1 MSGYPHQILS
11 GTGKRW
17 SLSLSRRKG
26 GIYVKQEHSSEQ
38 KRFLVLDGSSLI
50 FRAFYALPP
59 DLSDSHGQPTGAIFG
74 FSNMLTKLIAE
85 QQPDLMAL
93 AFDKSRHTFRTER
106 YADYKG
112 TRDKT
117 PEELLSQF
125 PLLREFTANMGIPF
139 LEKDN
144 YEADDIIGTLAT
156 QAAAEGYDVRVVT
169 GDRDALQLVRPNLRV
184 LLTKKGISELKDYDT
199 AAFEEEYGFEPL
211 KLIDLKG
218 LMGDTSDNIPG
229 IPGVG
234 PKTASKLLL
243 AYGSV
248 ENVLAHVEDV
258 SGKKLKERLMEYAD
272 QARLSK
278 ELATIELHVPEIEF
292 VEADYRIQP
301 DMEKM
306 QAFCDAHELRAVW
319 RNFERLYGPAELALD
334 LGGTGDAAAD
344 DLSYDLWDEAAIK
357 AAAEAPYLAV
367 SGIFSGLAPF
377 ASLEGLAV
385 VAGPD
390 AEKAGFVP
398 KDSAA
403 FPALLNLLESAQ
415 QAAVFGLKR
424 YDQAGVRGQNDFFDI
439 ELAAYL
445 LEPERSK
452 YALPELSQ
460 KYLQEMAPESFADE
474 RSQAVW
480 EAKTISRLY
489 PLLGAKLEEEEL
501 THLMDTVEL
510 PLVEVLAAME
520 QNGVY
525 VNRAHLAEKTE
536 EVADRLQTIEQ
547 SIYEM
552 AGHTFNLNSPKQL
565 GTVLFEELNLPVRK
579 KTKTGYSTNAEVLES
594 LRLEHPI
601 VEQILAY
608 RLWSKL
614 KSTYL
619 DGITGLIRTDTGR
632 VHTSFNQTVTATG
645 RLSSSD
651 PNLQNIPVRTE
662 EGRMIR
668 ALFEPG
674 EGYDYL
680 LSADYSQIELRLLAH
695 MSGDENFID
704 AFKRGQDIHA
714 RTAAEVFG
722 IPLEE
727 VTPELRRHA
736 KAVNFGI
743 VYGISDFGLARN
755 LHISRK
761 EAGDYIS
768 RYFERYPGVR
778 AFMDKVV
785 AEAHETGYVTTMFGR
800 RRELP
805 AIKSRNFNQRM
816 LAERMAMNT
825 PIQGTA
831 ADVIK
836 LAMIAAYHRLK
847 EAGVKSRILLQV
859 HDELVLEVV
868 ESELDVVQAILRESM
883 EHVVA
888 LSVPLIIDIHWGRNW
903 AEAK

>member
-1 MSGYPHQILS
+1 M
-11 GTGKRW
+11 
-17 SLSLSRRKG
+17 
-26 GIYVKQEHSSEQ
+26 KQEQNGKQ

-50 FRAFYALPP
+50 FRAFYALPG
-59 DLSDSHGQPTGAIFG
+59 LSDSHGQPTGAIFG
-74 FSNMLTKLIAE
+74 FSNMLTKLMAE
-85 QQPDLMAL
+85 QQPDLMVL

-125 PLLREFTANMGIPF
+125 PLLREFAANMGIPF

-156 QAAAEGYDVRVVT
+156 QAAAKGYDVRVIT

-184 LLTKKGISELKDYDT
+184 LLTKKGISEIKDYDT

-229 IPGVG
+229 VPGVG

-248 ENVLAHVEDV
+248 ENVLAHVGEV
-258 SGKKLKERLMEYAD
+258 SGKKLKENLQTYAD

-278 ELATIELHVPEIEF
+278 ELATIELHVPDLAFAEE
-292 VEADYRIQP
+292 DYRIQP

-306 QAFCDAHELRAVW
+306 QAFCDDHELRAVW

-334 LGGTGDAAAD
+334 LDGGENGAAAQ
-344 DLSYDLWDEAAIK
+344 DLSYDLWDEEAVKTAVK
-357 AAAEAPYLAV
+357 APYLAV

-377 ASLEGLAV
+377 VSLEGLAV

-390 AEKAGFVP
+390 AEKAGFVAR
-398 KDSAA
+398 DSAA
-403 FPALLNLLESAQ
+403 FPALLQLLESDQ
-415 QAAVFGLKR
+415 QAVVFGLKR
-424 YDQAGVRGQNDFFDI
+424 YDQAGLRGQKAFFDV

-452 YALPELSQ
+452 YALSELSQ
-460 KYLQEMAPESFADE
+460 KYLQEAAPESFDDE
-474 RSQAVW
+474 KAQAVW
-480 EAKTISRLY
+480 EAKAISRLY
-489 PLLGAKLEEEEL
+489 PLLGAKLEEEKL
-501 THLMDTVEL
+501 THLMDTMEL

-536 EVADRLQTIEQ
+536 EVADRLQKIEAA
-547 SIYEM
+547 IYEM
-552 AGHTFNLNSPKQL
+552 AGHDFNLNSPKQL
-565 GTVLFEELNLPVRK
+565 GVVLFEELGLPVRK

-594 LRLEHPI
+594 LRLEYPI
-601 VEQILAY
+601 IEQILAY

-619 DGITGLIRTDTGR
+619 DGIAGLIRTDTGR
-632 VHTSFNQTVTATG
+632 IHTSFNQTVTATG

-674 EGYDYL
+674 EGYDCL

-722 IPLEE
+722 IPLDE

-836 LAMIAAYHRLK
+836 LAMIAAYRKLR

-859 HDELVLEVV
+859 HDELVLEVK
-868 ESELDVVQAILRESM
+868 ESEIETVQAILHEAM
-883 EHVVA
+883 EHVVS
-888 LSVPLIIDIHWGRNW
+888 LSVPLSIDVHWGRNW

>member
-1 MSGYPHQILS
+1 M
-11 GTGKRW
+11 
-17 SLSLSRRKG
+17 
-26 GIYVKQEHSSEQ
+26 KQEHSSEQ

-565 GTVLFEELNLPVRK
+565 GTVLFEELDLPVRK

-836 LAMIAAYHRLK
+836 LAMIAAYHKLK

-859 HDELVLEVV
+859 HDELVLEIV

>member
-1 MSGYPHQILS
+1 M
-11 GTGKRW
+11 
-17 SLSLSRRKG
+17 
-26 GIYVKQEHSSEQ
+26 KQEQNGKQ

-50 FRAFYALPP
+50 FRAFYALPG
-59 DLSDSHGQPTGAIFG
+59 LSDSHGQPTGAIFG
-74 FSNMLTKLIAE
+74 FSNMLTKLMAE
-85 QQPDLMAL
+85 QQPDLMVL

-125 PLLREFTANMGIPF
+125 PLLREFAANMGIPF

-156 QAAAEGYDVRVVT
+156 QAAAKGYDVRVIT

-184 LLTKKGISELKDYDT
+184 LLTKKGISEIKDYDT

-229 IPGVG
+229 VPGVG

-248 ENVLAHVEDV
+248 ENVLAHVGEV
-258 SGKKLKERLMEYAD
+258 SGKKLKENLQTYAD

-278 ELATIELHVPEIEF
+278 ELATIELHVPDLAFAEE
-292 VEADYRIQP
+292 DYRIQP

-306 QAFCDAHELRAVW
+306 QAFCDDHELRAVW

-334 LGGTGDAAAD
+334 LDGGENGAAAQ
-344 DLSYDLWDEAAIK
+344 DLSYDLWDEAAVKTAAK
-357 AAAEAPYLAV
+357 ASYLAV

-377 ASLEGLAV
+377 ASLEGLAI

-390 AEKAGFVP
+390 AEKAGFVAR
-398 KDSAA
+398 DSAA
-403 FPALLNLLESAQ
+403 FPALLQLLESDQ
-415 QAAVFGLKR
+415 QAVVFGLKR
-424 YDQAGVRGQNDFFDI
+424 YDQAGLRGQKAFFDV

-452 YALPELSQ
+452 YALSELSQ
-460 KYLQEMAPESFADE
+460 KYMQEAAPESFNDE
-474 RSQAVW
+474 KVQAVW
-480 EAKTISRLY
+480 EAKAISRLY
-489 PLLGAKLEEEEL
+489 PLLGAKLEEEKL
-501 THLMDTVEL
+501 THLMDTIEL

-536 EVADRLQTIEQ
+536 EVAGRLQKIEAA
-547 SIYEM
+547 IYEM
-552 AGHTFNLNSPKQL
+552 AGHDFNLNSPKQL
-565 GTVLFEELNLPVRK
+565 GVVLFEELGLPVRK

-601 VEQILAY
+601 IEQILAY

-619 DGITGLIRTDTGR
+619 DGIAGLIRTDTGR
-632 VHTSFNQTVTATG
+632 IHTSFNQTVTATG

-722 IPLEE
+722 IPLDE

-768 RYFERYPGVR
+768 RYFTRYPGVR

-836 LAMIAAYHRLK
+836 LAMIAAYRKLR

-859 HDELVLEVV
+859 HDELVLEVK
-868 ESELDVVQAILRESM
+868 ESEIETVQAILHEAM
-883 EHVVA
+883 EHVVS
-888 LSVPLIIDIHWGRNW
+888 LSVPLSIDVHWGRNW

>member
-1 MSGYPHQILS
+1 M
-11 GTGKRW
+11 
-17 SLSLSRRKG
+17 
-26 GIYVKQEHSSEQ
+26 KQEQNGKQ

-50 FRAFYALPP
+50 FRAFYALPG
-59 DLSDSHGQPTGAIFG
+59 LSDSHGQPTGAIFG
-74 FSNMLTKLIAE
+74 FSNMLTKLMAE
-85 QQPDLMAL
+85 QQPDLMVL

-125 PLLREFTANMGIPF
+125 PLLREFAANMGIPF

-156 QAAAEGYDVRVVT
+156 QAAAKGYDVRVIT

-184 LLTKKGISELKDYDT
+184 LLTKKGISEIKDYDT

-229 IPGVG
+229 VPGVG

-248 ENVLAHVEDV
+248 ENVLAHVGEV
-258 SGKKLKERLMEYAD
+258 SGKKLKENLQTYAD

-278 ELATIELHVPEIEF
+278 ELATIELHVPDLAFAEE
-292 VEADYRIQP
+292 DYRIQP

-306 QAFCDAHELRAVW
+306 QAFCDDHELRAVW

-334 LGGTGDAAAD
+334 LDGGENGAAAQ
-344 DLSYDLWDEAAIK
+344 DLSYDLWDEAAVK
-357 AAAEAPYLAV
+357 TAAKAPYLAV

-390 AEKAGFVP
+390 AEKAGFVAR
-398 KDSAA
+398 DSAA
-403 FPALLNLLESAQ
+403 FPALLQLLESDQ
-415 QAAVFGLKR
+415 QAVVFGLKR
-424 YDQAGVRGQNDFFDI
+424 YDQAGLRGQKAFFDV

-452 YALPELSQ
+452 YALSELSQ
-460 KYLQEMAPESFADE
+460 KYLQEAAPESFDDE
-474 RSQAVW
+474 KAQAVW
-480 EAKTISRLY
+480 EAKAISRLY
-489 PLLGAKLEEEEL
+489 PLLGAKLEEEKL
-501 THLMDTVEL
+501 THLMDTIEL

-536 EVADRLQTIEQ
+536 EVADRLQKIEAA
-547 SIYEM
+547 IYEM
-552 AGHTFNLNSPKQL
+552 AGHDFNLNSPKQL
-565 GTVLFEELNLPVRK
+565 GVVLFEELGLPVRK

-601 VEQILAY
+601 IEQILAY

-619 DGITGLIRTDTGR
+619 DGIAGLIRTDTGR
-632 VHTSFNQTVTATG
+632 IHTSFNQTVTATG

-722 IPLEE
+722 IPLDE

-768 RYFERYPGVR
+768 RYFTRYPGVR

-836 LAMIAAYHRLK
+836 LAMIAAYRKLR

-859 HDELVLEVV
+859 HDELVLEVK
-868 ESELDVVQAILRESM
+868 ESEIETVQAILHEAM
-883 EHVVA
+883 EHVVS
-888 LSVPLIIDIHWGRNW
+888 LSVPLSIDVHWGRNW

>member
-1 MSGYPHQILS
+1 M
-11 GTGKRW
+11 
-17 SLSLSRRKG
+17 
-26 GIYVKQEHSSEQ
+26 KQEQNGKQ

-50 FRAFYALPP
+50 FRAFYALPG
-59 DLSDSHGQPTGAIFG
+59 LSDSHGQPTGAIFG
-74 FSNMLTKLIAE
+74 FSNMLTKLMAE
-85 QQPDLMAL
+85 QQPDLMVL

-125 PLLREFTANMGIPF
+125 PLLREFAANMGIPF

-156 QAAAEGYDVRVVT
+156 QAAAKGYDVRVIT

-184 LLTKKGISELKDYDT
+184 LLTKKGISEIKDYDT

-229 IPGVG
+229 VPGVG

-248 ENVLAHVEDV
+248 ENVLAHVGEV
-258 SGKKLKERLMEYAD
+258 SGKKLKENLQTYAD

-278 ELATIELHVPEIEF
+278 ELATIELHVPDLAFAEE
-292 VEADYRIQP
+292 DYRIQP

-306 QAFCDAHELRAVW
+306 QAFCDDHELRAVW

-334 LGGTGDAAAD
+334 LDGGENGAAAQNI
-344 DLSYDLWDEAAIK
+344 SYDLWDEAAVK
-357 AAAEAPYLAV
+357 TAAKAPYLAV

-377 ASLEGLAV
+377 TSLEGLSV

-390 AEKAGFVP
+390 AEKAGFVAR
-398 KDSAA
+398 DSAA
-403 FPALLNLLESAQ
+403 FPALLQLLESDQ
-415 QAAVFGLKR
+415 QAVVFGLKR
-424 YDQAGVRGQNDFFDI
+424 YDQAGLRGQKAFFDV

-452 YALPELSQ
+452 YALSELSQ
-460 KYLQEMAPESFADE
+460 KYLQEAAPESFDDE
-474 RSQAVW
+474 KAQAVW
-480 EAKTISRLY
+480 EAKSISRLY
-489 PLLGAKLEEEEL
+489 PLLGAKLEEEKL
-501 THLMDTVEL
+501 THLMDTIEL

-536 EVADRLQTIEQ
+536 EVAGRLQKIEA

-552 AGHTFNLNSPKQL
+552 AGHDFNLNSPKQL
-565 GTVLFEELNLPVRK
+565 GVVLFEELGLPVRK

-601 VEQILAY
+601 IEQILAY

-619 DGITGLIRTDTGR
+619 DGIAGLIRTDTGR
-632 VHTSFNQTVTATG
+632 VHTNFNQTVTATG

-674 EGYDYL
+674 EGYDCL

-722 IPLEE
+722 IPLNE

-768 RYFERYPGVR
+768 RYFTRYPGVR

-836 LAMIAAYHRLK
+836 LAMIAAFRKLK
-847 EAGVKSRILLQV
+847 EAGLKSRILLQV
-859 HDELVLEVV
+859 HDELVLEVK
-868 ESELDVVQAILRESM
+868 ESELETVQAILHEAM
-883 EHVVA
+883 EHVVS
-888 LSVPLIIDIHWGRNW
+888 LSVPLSIDVHWGRNW

>member
-1 MSGYPHQILS
+1 M
-11 GTGKRW
+11 
-17 SLSLSRRKG
+17 
-26 GIYVKQEHSSEQ
+26 KQEQNGKQ

-50 FRAFYALPP
+50 FRAFYALPG
-59 DLSDSHGQPTGAIFG
+59 LSDSHGQPTGAIFG
-74 FSNMLTKLIAE
+74 FSNMLTKLMAE
-85 QQPDLMAL
+85 QQPDLMVL

-125 PLLREFTANMGIPF
+125 PLLREFAANMGIPF

-156 QAAAEGYDVRVVT
+156 QAAAKGYDVRVIT

-184 LLTKKGISELKDYDT
+184 LLTKKGISEIKDYDT

-229 IPGVG
+229 VPGVG

-248 ENVLAHVEDV
+248 ENVLAHVGEV
-258 SGKKLKERLMEYAD
+258 SGKKLKENLQTYAD

-278 ELATIELHVPEIEF
+278 ELATIELHVPDLAFAEE
-292 VEADYRIQP
+292 DYRIQP

-306 QAFCDAHELRAVW
+306 QAFCDDHELRAVW

-334 LGGTGDAAAD
+334 FDGGENGAAAQ
-344 DLSYDLWDEAAIK
+344 DLSYDLWDEAAVK
-357 AAAEAPYLAV
+357 TAARAPYLAV

-390 AEKAGFVP
+390 AEKAGFVAR
-398 KDSAA
+398 DSAA
-403 FPALLNLLESAQ
+403 FPALLQLLESDQ
-415 QAAVFGLKR
+415 QAVVFGLKR
-424 YDQAGVRGQNDFFDI
+424 YDQAGLRGQKAFFDV

-452 YALPELSQ
+452 YALSELSQ
-460 KYLQEMAPESFADE
+460 KYLQEAAPESFDDE
-474 RSQAVW
+474 KAQAVW
-480 EAKTISRLY
+480 EAKAISRLY
-489 PLLGAKLEEEEL
+489 PLLGAKLEEEKL
-501 THLMDTVEL
+501 THLMDTIEL

-536 EVADRLQTIEQ
+536 EVAGRLQTIEAA
-547 SIYEM
+547 IYEM
-552 AGHTFNLNSPKQL
+552 AGHDFNLNSPKQL
-565 GTVLFEELNLPVRK
+565 GVVLFEELGLPVRK

-619 DGITGLIRTDTGR
+619 DGIAGLIRTDTGR

-674 EGYDYL
+674 EGYDCL

-722 IPLEE
+722 IPLDE

-836 LAMIAAYHRLK
+836 LAMIAAYRKLR

-859 HDELVLEVV
+859 HDELVLEVK
-868 ESELDVVQAILRESM
+868 ESELETVQAILHEAM
-883 EHVVA
+883 EHVVS
-888 LSVPLIIDIHWGRNW
+888 LSVPLSIDVHWGRNW

>member
-1 MSGYPHQILS
+1 M
-11 GTGKRW
+11 
-17 SLSLSRRKG
+17 
-26 GIYVKQEHSSEQ
+26 KQEQNGKQ

-50 FRAFYALPP
+50 FRAFYALPG
-59 DLSDSHGQPTGAIFG
+59 LSDSHGQPTGAIFG
-74 FSNMLTKLIAE
+74 FSNMLTKLMAE
-85 QQPDLMAL
+85 QQPDLMVL

-125 PLLREFTANMGIPF
+125 PLLREFAANMGIPF

-156 QAAAEGYDVRVVT
+156 QAAAKGYDVRVIT

-184 LLTKKGISELKDYDT
+184 LLTKKGISEIKDYDT

-229 IPGVG
+229 VPGVG

-248 ENVLAHVEDV
+248 ENVLAHVGEV
-258 SGKKLKERLMEYAD
+258 SGKKLKENLQTYAD

-278 ELATIELHVPEIEF
+278 ELATIELHVPDLAFAEE
-292 VEADYRIQP
+292 DYRIQP

-306 QAFCDAHELRAVW
+306 QAFCDDHELRAVW

-334 LGGTGDAAAD
+334 LDGGENGAAAQ
-344 DLSYDLWDEAAIK
+344 DLSYDLWDEAAVK
-357 AAAEAPYLAV
+357 TAAKAPYLAV

-377 ASLEGLAV
+377 ASLEGLAI

-390 AEKAGFVP
+390 AEKAGFVAR
-398 KDSAA
+398 DSAA
-403 FPALLNLLESAQ
+403 FPALLQLLESDQ
-415 QAAVFGLKR
+415 QAVVFGLKR
-424 YDQAGVRGQNDFFDI
+424 YDQAGLRGQKAFFDV

-452 YALPELSQ
+452 YALSELSQ
-460 KYLQEMAPESFADE
+460 KYLQEAAPESFDDE
-474 RSQAVW
+474 KAQAVW
-480 EAKTISRLY
+480 EAKAISRLY
-489 PLLGAKLEEEEL
+489 PLLGAKLEEEKL
-501 THLMDTVEL
+501 THLMDTIEL

-536 EVADRLQTIEQ
+536 EVADRLQKIEA

-552 AGHTFNLNSPKQL
+552 AGHDFNLNSPKQL
-565 GTVLFEELNLPVRK
+565 GVVLFEELGLPVRK

-601 VEQILAY
+601 IEQILAY

-619 DGITGLIRTDTGR
+619 DGIAGLIRTDTGR

-674 EGYDYL
+674 EGYDCL

-722 IPLEE
+722 IPLDE

-768 RYFERYPGVR
+768 RYFTRYPGVR

-836 LAMIAAYHRLK
+836 LAMIAAYRKLR
-847 EAGVKSRILLQV
+847 EAGLKSRILLQV
-859 HDELVLEVV
+859 HDELVLEVK
-868 ESELDVVQAILRESM
+868 ESELETVQAILHEAM
-883 EHVVA
+883 EHVVS
-888 LSVPLIIDIHWGRNW
+888 LFVPLSIDVHWGRNW

>member
-1 MSGYPHQILS
+1 M
-11 GTGKRW
+11 
-17 SLSLSRRKG
+17 
-26 GIYVKQEHSSEQ
+26 KQEQNGKQ

-50 FRAFYALPP
+50 FRAFYALPG
-59 DLSDSHGQPTGAIFG
+59 LSDSHGQPTGAIFG
-74 FSNMLTKLIAE
+74 FSNMLTKLMAE
-85 QQPDLMAL
+85 QQPDLMVL

-125 PLLREFTANMGIPF
+125 PLLREFAANMGIPF

-156 QAAAEGYDVRVVT
+156 QAAAKGYDVRVIT

-184 LLTKKGISELKDYDT
+184 LLTKKGISEIKDYDT

-229 IPGVG
+229 VPGVG

-248 ENVLAHVEDV
+248 ENVLAHVGEV
-258 SGKKLKERLMEYAD
+258 SGKKLKENLQTYAD

-278 ELATIELHVPEIEF
+278 ELATIELHVPDLAFAEE
-292 VEADYRIQP
+292 DYRIQP

-306 QAFCDAHELRAVW
+306 QAFCDDHELRAVW

-334 LGGTGDAAAD
+334 LDGGENGAAAQ
-344 DLSYDLWDEAAIK
+344 DLSYDLGDEAAVK
-357 AAAEAPYLAV
+357 TAARAPYLAV

-390 AEKAGFVP
+390 AEKAGFVAR
-398 KDSAA
+398 DSAA
-403 FPALLNLLESAQ
+403 FPALLQLLESDQ
-415 QAAVFGLKR
+415 QAVVFGLKR
-424 YDQAGVRGQNDFFDI
+424 YDQAGLRGQKAFFDV

-452 YALPELSQ
+452 YALSELSQ
-460 KYLQEMAPESFADE
+460 KYLQEAAPESFDDE
-474 RSQAVW
+474 KAQAVW
-480 EAKTISRLY
+480 EAKAISRLY
-489 PLLGAKLEEEEL
+489 PLLGAKLEEEKL
-501 THLMDTVEL
+501 THLMDTIEL

-536 EVADRLQTIEQ
+536 EVADRLQKIEA

-552 AGHTFNLNSPKQL
+552 AGHDFNLNSPKQL
-565 GTVLFEELNLPVRK
+565 GVVLFEELGLPVRK

-601 VEQILAY
+601 IEQILAY

-619 DGITGLIRTDTGR
+619 DGIAGLIRTDTGR

-674 EGYDYL
+674 EGYDCL

-722 IPLEE
+722 IPLDE

-768 RYFERYPGVR
+768 RYFTRYPGVR

-836 LAMIAAYHRLK
+836 LAMIAAYRKLR
-847 EAGVKSRILLQV
+847 EAGLKSRILLQV
-859 HDELVLEVV
+859 HDELVLEVK
-868 ESELDVVQAILRESM
+868 ESELETVQAILHEAM
-883 EHVVA
+883 EHVVS
-888 LSVPLIIDIHWGRNW
+888 LFVPLSIDVHWGRNW

>member
-1 MSGYPHQILS
+1 M
-11 GTGKRW
+11 
-17 SLSLSRRKG
+17 
-26 GIYVKQEHSSEQ
+26 KQEQNGKQ

-50 FRAFYALPP
+50 FRAFYALPG
-59 DLSDSHGQPTGAIFG
+59 LSDSHGQPTGAIFG
-74 FSNMLTKLIAE
+74 FSNMLTKLMAE
-85 QQPDLMAL
+85 QQPDLMVL

-125 PLLREFTANMGIPF
+125 PLLREFAANMGIPF

-156 QAAAEGYDVRVVT
+156 QAAAKGYDVRVIT

-184 LLTKKGISELKDYDT
+184 LLTKKGISEIKDYDT

-229 IPGVG
+229 VPGVG

-248 ENVLAHVEDV
+248 ENVLAHVGEV
-258 SGKKLKERLMEYAD
+258 SGKKLKENLQTYAD

-278 ELATIELHVPEIEF
+278 ELATIELHVPDLAFAEE
-292 VEADYRIQP
+292 DYRIQP

-306 QAFCDAHELRAVW
+306 QAFCDDHELRAVW

-334 LGGTGDAAAD
+334 LDGGENGVAAQ
-344 DLSYDLWDEAAIK
+344 DLSYDLWDEAAVK
-357 AAAEAPYLAV
+357 TAARAPYLAV

-390 AEKAGFVP
+390 AEKAGFVAR
-398 KDSAA
+398 DSAA
-403 FPALLNLLESAQ
+403 FPALLQLLESDQ
-415 QAAVFGLKR
+415 QAVVFGLKR
-424 YDQAGVRGQNDFFDI
+424 YDQAGLRGQKAFFDV

-452 YALPELSQ
+452 YALSELSQ
-460 KYLQEMAPESFADE
+460 KYLQEAAPESFDDE
-474 RSQAVW
+474 KAQAVW
-480 EAKTISRLY
+480 EAKAISRLY
-489 PLLGAKLEEEEL
+489 PLLGAKLEEEKL
-501 THLMDTVEL
+501 THLMDTIEL

-536 EVADRLQTIEQ
+536 EVADRLQKIEA

-552 AGHTFNLNSPKQL
+552 AGHDFNLNSPKQL
-565 GTVLFEELNLPVRK
+565 GVVLFEELGLPVRK

-601 VEQILAY
+601 IEQILAY

-619 DGITGLIRTDTGR
+619 DGIAGLIRTDTGR

-674 EGYDYL
+674 EGYDCL

-722 IPLEE
+722 IPLDE

-768 RYFERYPGVR
+768 RYFTRYPGVR

-836 LAMIAAYHRLK
+836 LAMIAAYRKLR

-859 HDELVLEVV
+859 HDELVLEVK
-868 ESELDVVQAILRESM
+868 ESELETVQAILHEAM
-883 EHVVA
+883 EHVVS
-888 LSVPLIIDIHWGRNW
+888 LSVPLSIDVHWGRNW

>member
-1 MSGYPHQILS
+1 M
-11 GTGKRW
+11 
-17 SLSLSRRKG
+17 
-26 GIYVKQEHSSEQ
+26 KQEQNGKQ

-50 FRAFYALPP
+50 FRAFYALPG
-59 DLSDSHGQPTGAIFG
+59 LSDSHGQPTGAIFG
-74 FSNMLTKLIAE
+74 FSNMLTKLMAE
-85 QQPDLMAL
+85 QQPDLMVL

-125 PLLREFTANMGIPF
+125 PLLREFAANMGIPF

-156 QAAAEGYDVRVVT
+156 QAAAKGYDVRVIT

-184 LLTKKGISELKDYDT
+184 LLTKKGISEIKDYDT

-229 IPGVG
+229 VPGVG

-248 ENVLAHVEDV
+248 ENVLAHVGEV
-258 SGKKLKERLMEYAD
+258 SGKKLKENLQTYAD

-278 ELATIELHVPEIEF
+278 ELATIELHVPDLAFAEE
-292 VEADYRIQP
+292 DYRIQP

-306 QAFCDAHELRAVW
+306 QAFCDDHELRAVW

-334 LGGTGDAAAD
+334 LDGGENGAAAQ
-344 DLSYDLWDEAAIK
+344 DLSYDLWDEEAVKTAAK
-357 AAAEAPYLAV
+357 APYLAV

-377 ASLEGLAV
+377 VSLEGLAV

-390 AEKAGFVP
+390 AEKAGFVAR
-398 KDSAA
+398 DSAA
-403 FPALLNLLESAQ
+403 FPALLQLLESDQ
-415 QAAVFGLKR
+415 QAVVFGLKR
-424 YDQAGVRGQNDFFDI
+424 YDQAGLRGQKAFFDV

-452 YALPELSQ
+452 YALSELSQ
-460 KYLQEMAPESFADE
+460 KYLQEAAPESFDDE
-474 RSQAVW
+474 KAQAVW
-480 EAKTISRLY
+480 EAKAISRLY
-489 PLLGAKLEEEEL
+489 PLLGAKLEEEKL
-501 THLMDTVEL
+501 THLMDTIEL

-536 EVADRLQTIEQ
+536 EVADRLQKIEAA
-547 SIYEM
+547 IYEM
-552 AGHTFNLNSPKQL
+552 AGHDFNLNSPKQL
-565 GTVLFEELNLPVRK
+565 GVVLFEELGLPVRK

-601 VEQILAY
+601 IEQILAY

-619 DGITGLIRTDTGR
+619 DGIAGLIRTDTGCI
-632 VHTSFNQTVTATG
+632 HTSFNQTVTATG

-722 IPLEE
+722 IPLDE

-836 LAMIAAYHRLK
+836 LAMIAAYRKLR

-859 HDELVLEVV
+859 HDELVLEVK
-868 ESELDVVQAILRESM
+868 ESEIETVQAILHEAM
-883 EHVVA
+883 EHVVS
-888 LSVPLIIDIHWGRNW
+888 LSVPLSIDVHWGRNW

>member
-1 MSGYPHQILS
+1 M
-11 GTGKRW
+11 
-17 SLSLSRRKG
+17 
-26 GIYVKQEHSSEQ
+26 KQEHSSKQ

-125 PLLREFTANMGIPF
+125 PLLREFAANMGIPF

-319 RNFERLYGPAELALD
+319 RNFERLYGSAELALD
-334 LGGTGDAAAD
+334 LGDTGDAAAE
-344 DLSYDLWDEAAIK
+344 DLTYDLWDEAAIK
-357 AAAEAPYLAV
+357 AAAKAPYLAV

-390 AEKAGFVP
+390 AEKAGFVT

-403 FPALLNLLESAQ
+403 FSALLNLLESEK

-565 GTVLFEELNLPVRK
+565 GTVLFEELDLPVRK

-836 LAMIAAYHRLK
+836 LAMIAAYHKLK

-888 LSVPLIIDIHWGRNW
+888 LSVPLSIDIHWGRNW

>member
-1 MSGYPHQILS
+1 M
-11 GTGKRW
+11 
-17 SLSLSRRKG
+17 
-26 GIYVKQEHSSEQ
+26 KQEQNGKQ

-50 FRAFYALPP
+50 FRAFYALPG
-59 DLSDSHGQPTGAIFG
+59 LSDSHGQPTGAIFG
-74 FSNMLTKLIAE
+74 FSNMLTKLMAE
-85 QQPDLMAL
+85 QQPDLMVL

-125 PLLREFTANMGIPF
+125 PLLREFAANMGIPF

-156 QAAAEGYDVRVVT
+156 QAAAKGYDVRVIT

-184 LLTKKGISELKDYDT
+184 LLTKKGISEIKDYDT

-229 IPGVG
+229 VPGVG

-248 ENVLAHVEDV
+248 ENVLAHVGEV
-258 SGKKLKERLMEYAD
+258 SGKKLKENLQTYAD

-278 ELATIELHVPEIEF
+278 ELATIELHVPDLAFAEE
-292 VEADYRIQP
+292 DYRIQP

-306 QAFCDAHELRAVW
+306 QAFCDDHELRAVW

-334 LGGTGDAAAD
+334 LDGGENGAAAQ
-344 DLSYDLWDEAAIK
+344 DLSYDLWDEAAVK
-357 AAAEAPYLAV
+357 TAAKAPYLAV

-377 ASLEGLAV
+377 ASLEGLAI

-390 AEKAGFVP
+390 AEKAGFVAR
-398 KDSAA
+398 DSAA
-403 FPALLNLLESAQ
+403 FPALLQLLESDQ
-415 QAAVFGLKR
+415 QAVVFGLKR
-424 YDQAGVRGQNDFFDI
+424 YDQAGLRGQKAFFDV

-452 YALPELSQ
+452 YALSELSQ
-460 KYLQEMAPESFADE
+460 KYLQEAAPESFDDE
-474 RSQAVW
+474 KAQAVW
-480 EAKTISRLY
+480 EAKAISRLY
-489 PLLGAKLEEEEL
+489 PLLGAKLEEEKL
-501 THLMDTVEL
+501 THLMDTIEL

-536 EVADRLQTIEQ
+536 EVADRLQKIEA

-552 AGHTFNLNSPKQL
+552 AGHDFNLNSPKQL
-565 GTVLFEELNLPVRK
+565 GVVLFEELGLPVRK

-601 VEQILAY
+601 IEQILAY

-619 DGITGLIRTDTGR
+619 DGIAGLIRTDTGR

-674 EGYDYL
+674 EGYDCL

-722 IPLEE
+722 IPLDE

-768 RYFERYPGVR
+768 RYFTRYPGVR

-836 LAMIAAYHRLK
+836 LAMIAAYRKLR

-859 HDELVLEVV
+859 HDELVLEVK
-868 ESELDVVQAILRESM
+868 ESELETVQAILHEAM
-883 EHVVA
+883 EHVVS
-888 LSVPLIIDIHWGRNW
+888 LFVPLSIDVHWGRNW

>member
-1 MSGYPHQILS
+1 M
-11 GTGKRW
+11 
-17 SLSLSRRKG
+17 
-26 GIYVKQEHSSEQ
+26 KQEHSSKQ
-38 KRFLVLDGSSLI
+38 KRFIVLDGSSLI

-85 QQPDLMAL
+85 QQPNLMAL

-344 DLSYDLWDEAAIK
+344 DLSYDLWDEAAVK

-390 AEKAGFVP
+390 AEKAVFVP

-403 FPALLNLLESAQ
+403 FPALLTLLESEK

-424 YDQAGVRGQNDFFDI
+424 YDQAGVRGQDAFFDI

-460 KYLQEMAPESFADE
+460 RYLQETAPESFADE
-474 RSQAVW
+474 RAQAVW
-480 EAKTISRLY
+480 EAKAISRLY

-565 GTVLFEELNLPVRK
+565 GTVLFEELDLPVRK

-674 EGYDYL
+674 EEYDYL

-868 ESELDVVQAILRESM
+868 ESELDMVQAILRESM
-883 EHVVA
+883 EHVVE
-888 LSVPLIIDIHWGRNW
+888 LSVPLSIDIHWGRNW

>member
-1 MSGYPHQILS
+1 M
-11 GTGKRW
+11 
-17 SLSLSRRKG
+17 
-26 GIYVKQEHSSEQ
+26 KQEQNGKQ

-50 FRAFYALPP
+50 FRAFYALPG
-59 DLSDSHGQPTGAIFG
+59 LSDSHGQPTGAIFG
-74 FSNMLTKLIAE
+74 FSNMLTKLMAE
-85 QQPDLMAL
+85 QQPDLMVL

-125 PLLREFTANMGIPF
+125 PLLREFAANMGIPF

-156 QAAAEGYDVRVVT
+156 QAAAKGYDVRVIT

-184 LLTKKGISELKDYDT
+184 LLTKKGISEIKDYDT

-229 IPGVG
+229 VPGVG

-248 ENVLAHVEDV
+248 ENVLAHVGEV
-258 SGKKLKERLMEYAD
+258 SGKKLKENLQTYAD

-278 ELATIELHVPEIEF
+278 ELATIELHVPDLAFAEE
-292 VEADYRIQP
+292 DYRIQP

-306 QAFCDAHELRAVW
+306 QAFCDDHELRAVW

-334 LGGTGDAAAD
+334 LDGGENGAAAQ
-344 DLSYDLWDEAAIK
+344 DLSYDLWDEAAVK
-357 AAAEAPYLAV
+357 TAARAPYLAV

-390 AEKAGFVP
+390 AEKAGFVAR
-398 KDSAA
+398 DSAA
-403 FPALLNLLESAQ
+403 FPALLQLLESDQ
-415 QAAVFGLKR
+415 QAVVFGLKR
-424 YDQAGVRGQNDFFDI
+424 YDQAGLRGQKAFFDV

-452 YALPELSQ
+452 YALSELSQ
-460 KYLQEMAPESFADE
+460 KYLQEAAPESFDDE
-474 RSQAVW
+474 KAQAVW
-480 EAKTISRLY
+480 EAKAISRLY
-489 PLLGAKLEEEEL
+489 PLLGAKLEEEKL
-501 THLMDTVEL
+501 THLMDTIEL
-510 PLVEVLAAME
+510 PLVEVLAGME

-536 EVADRLQTIEQ
+536 EVAGRLQTIEAA
-547 SIYEM
+547 IYEM
-552 AGHTFNLNSPKQL
+552 AGHDFNLNSPKQL
-565 GTVLFEELNLPVRK
+565 GVVLFEELGLPVRK

-601 VEQILAY
+601 IEQILAY

-619 DGITGLIRTDTGR
+619 DGIAGLIRTDTGR
-632 VHTSFNQTVTATG
+632 VHTNFNQTVTATG

-674 EGYDYL
+674 EGYDCL

-768 RYFERYPGVR
+768 RYFTRYPGVR

-785 AEAHETGYVTTMFGR
+785 AEAHETGYVTTMFDR

-836 LAMIAAYHRLK
+836 LAMIAAFRKLK
-847 EAGVKSRILLQV
+847 EAGLKSRILLQV
-859 HDELVLEVV
+859 HDELVLEVK
-868 ESELDVVQAILRESM
+868 ESELETVQAILHEAM
-883 EHVVA
+883 EHVVS
-888 LSVPLIIDIHWGRNW
+888 LSVPLSIDVHWGRNW

>member
-1 MSGYPHQILS
+1 M
-11 GTGKRW
+11 
-17 SLSLSRRKG
+17 
-26 GIYVKQEHSSEQ
+26 KQEQNGKQ

-50 FRAFYALPP
+50 FRAFYALPG
-59 DLSDSHGQPTGAIFG
+59 LSDSHGQPTGAIFG
-74 FSNMLTKLIAE
+74 FSNMLTKLMAE
-85 QQPDLMAL
+85 QQPDLMVL

-125 PLLREFTANMGIPF
+125 PLLREFAANMGIPF

-156 QAAAEGYDVRVVT
+156 QAAAKGYDVRVIT

-184 LLTKKGISELKDYDT
+184 LLTKKGISEIKDYDT

-229 IPGVG
+229 VPGVG

-248 ENVLAHVEDV
+248 ENVLAHVGEV
-258 SGKKLKERLMEYAD
+258 SGKKLKENLQTYAD

-278 ELATIELHVPEIEF
+278 ELATIELHVPDLAFAEE
-292 VEADYRIQP
+292 DYRIQP

-306 QAFCDAHELRAVW
+306 QAFCDDHELRAVW

-334 LGGTGDAAAD
+334 LDGGENGAAAQ
-344 DLSYDLWDEAAIK
+344 DLSYDLWDEEAVKTAAK
-357 AAAEAPYLAV
+357 APYLAV

-377 ASLEGLAV
+377 VSLEGLAV

-390 AEKAGFVP
+390 AEKAGFVAR
-398 KDSAA
+398 DSAA
-403 FPALLNLLESAQ
+403 FPALLQLLESDQ
-415 QAAVFGLKR
+415 QAVVFGLKR
-424 YDQAGVRGQNDFFDI
+424 YDQAGLRGQKAFFDV

-452 YALPELSQ
+452 YALSELSQ
-460 KYLQEMAPESFADE
+460 KYLQEAAPESFDDE
-474 RSQAVW
+474 KAQAVW
-480 EAKTISRLY
+480 EAKAISRLY
-489 PLLGAKLEEEEL
+489 PLLGAKLEEEKL
-501 THLMDTVEL
+501 THLMDTIEL

-536 EVADRLQTIEQ
+536 EVADRLQKIEAA
-547 SIYEM
+547 IYEM
-552 AGHTFNLNSPKQL
+552 AGHDFNLNSPKQL
-565 GTVLFEELNLPVRK
+565 GVVLFEELGLPVRK

-601 VEQILAY
+601 IEQILAY

-619 DGITGLIRTDTGR
+619 DGIAGLIRTDTGR
-632 VHTSFNQTVTATG
+632 VHTNFNQTVTATG

-674 EGYDYL
+674 EGDDYL

-704 AFKRGQDIHA
+704 AFQRGQDIHA

-722 IPLEE
+722 IPLDE

-836 LAMIAAYHRLK
+836 LAMIAAYRKLR

-859 HDELVLEVV
+859 HDELVLEVK
-868 ESELDVVQAILRESM
+868 ESEIETVQAILHEAM
-883 EHVVA
+883 EHVVS
-888 LSVPLIIDIHWGRNW
+888 LSVPLSIDVHWGRNW

>member
-1 MSGYPHQILS
+1 M
-11 GTGKRW
+11 
-17 SLSLSRRKG
+17 
-26 GIYVKQEHSSEQ
+26 KQEHSSKQ

-125 PLLREFTANMGIPF
+125 PLLREFAANMGIPF

-334 LGGTGDAAAD
+334 LGDTGDAAAE

-367 SGIFSGLAPF
+367 SGIFEGLAPF
-377 ASLEGLAV
+377 VSLEGLAV

-390 AEKAGFVP
+390 VEKAGFVP

-403 FPALLNLLESAQ
+403 FPALLSLLESEQ

-474 RSQAVW
+474 RSRAVW

-501 THLMDTVEL
+501 THLMKTVEL

-565 GTVLFEELNLPVRK
+565 GTVLFEELDLPVRK

-847 EAGVKSRILLQV
+847 DADIKSRILLQV
-859 HDELVLEVV
+859 HDELMLEVV

-883 EHVVA
+883 EHVVE
-888 LSVPLIIDIHWGRNW
+888 LSVPLSIDIHWGRNW

>member
-1 MSGYPHQILS
+1 M
-11 GTGKRW
+11 
-17 SLSLSRRKG
+17 
-26 GIYVKQEHSSEQ
+26 KQEQNGKQ

-50 FRAFYALPP
+50 FRAFYALPG
-59 DLSDSHGQPTGAIFG
+59 LSDSHGQPTGAIFG
-74 FSNMLTKLIAE
+74 FSNMLTKLMAE
-85 QQPDLMAL
+85 QQPDLMVL

-125 PLLREFTANMGIPF
+125 PLLREFAANMGIPF

-156 QAAAEGYDVRVVT
+156 QAAAKGYDVRVIT

-184 LLTKKGISELKDYDT
+184 LLTKKGISEIKDYDT

-229 IPGVG
+229 VPGVG

-248 ENVLAHVEDV
+248 ENVLAHVGEV
-258 SGKKLKERLMEYAD
+258 SGKKLKENLQTYAD

-278 ELATIELHVPEIEF
+278 ELATIELHVPDLAFAEE
-292 VEADYRIQP
+292 DYRIQP

-306 QAFCDAHELRAVW
+306 QAFCDDHELRAVW

-334 LGGTGDAAAD
+334 LDGGENGAAAQ
-344 DLSYDLWDEAAIK
+344 DLSYDLWDEAAVK
-357 AAAEAPYLAV
+357 TAAKAPYLAV

-390 AEKAGFVP
+390 AEKAGFVAR
-398 KDSAA
+398 DSAA
-403 FPALLNLLESAQ
+403 FPALLQLLESDQ
-415 QAAVFGLKR
+415 QAVVFGLKR
-424 YDQAGVRGQNDFFDI
+424 YDQAGLRGQKAFFDV

-452 YALPELSQ
+452 YALSELSQ
-460 KYLQEMAPESFADE
+460 KYLQEAAPESFDDE
-474 RSQAVW
+474 KAQAVW
-480 EAKTISRLY
+480 EAKAISRLY
-489 PLLGAKLEEEEL
+489 PLLGAKLEEEKL
-501 THLMDTVEL
+501 THLMDTIEL

-536 EVADRLQTIEQ
+536 EVAGRLQKIEAA
-547 SIYEM
+547 IYEM
-552 AGHTFNLNSPKQL
+552 AGHDFNLNSPKQL
-565 GTVLFEELNLPVRK
+565 GVVLFEELGLPVRK

-601 VEQILAY
+601 IEQILAY

-632 VHTSFNQTVTATG
+632 VHTNFNQTVTATG

-768 RYFERYPGVR
+768 RYFTRYPGVR

-836 LAMIAAYHRLK
+836 LAMIAAFRKLR
-847 EAGVKSRILLQV
+847 EAGLKSRILLQV
-859 HDELVLEVV
+859 HDELVLEVK
-868 ESELDVVQAILRESM
+868 ESELETVQAILHEAM
-883 EHVVA
+883 EHVVS
-888 LSVPLIIDIHWGRNW
+888 LSVPLSIDVHWGRNW

>member
-1 MSGYPHQILS
+1 M
-11 GTGKRW
+11 
-17 SLSLSRRKG
+17 
-26 GIYVKQEHSSEQ
+26 KQEQNGKQ

-50 FRAFYALPP
+50 FRAFYALPG
-59 DLSDSHGQPTGAIFG
+59 LSDSHGQPTGAIFG
-74 FSNMLTKLIAE
+74 FSNMLTKLMAE
-85 QQPDLMAL
+85 QQPDLMVL

-125 PLLREFTANMGIPF
+125 PLLREFAANMGIPF

-156 QAAAEGYDVRVVT
+156 QAAAKGYDVRVIT

-184 LLTKKGISELKDYDT
+184 LLTKKGISEIKDYDT

-229 IPGVG
+229 VPGVG

-248 ENVLAHVEDV
+248 ENVLAHVGEV
-258 SGKKLKERLMEYAD
+258 SGKKLKENLQTYAD

-278 ELATIELHVPEIEF
+278 ELATIELHVPDLAFAEE
-292 VEADYRIQP
+292 DYRIQP

-306 QAFCDAHELRAVW
+306 QAFCDDHELRAVW
-319 RNFERLYGPAELALD
+319 RNFERLYGSAELALD
-334 LGGTGDAAAD
+334 LDGEENGAAAQ
-344 DLSYDLWDEAAIK
+344 DLSYDLWDEAAVK
-357 AAAEAPYLAV
+357 TAARAPYLAV

-390 AEKAGFVP
+390 AEKAGFVAR
-398 KDSAA
+398 DSAA
-403 FPALLNLLESAQ
+403 FPALLQLLESDQ
-415 QAAVFGLKR
+415 QAVVFGLKR
-424 YDQAGVRGQNDFFDI
+424 YDQAGLRGQKAFFDV

-452 YALPELSQ
+452 YALSELSQ
-460 KYLQEMAPESFADE
+460 KYLQEAAPESFDDE
-474 RSQAVW
+474 KAQAVW
-480 EAKTISRLY
+480 EAKAISRLY
-489 PLLGAKLEEEEL
+489 PLLGAKLEEEKL
-501 THLMDTVEL
+501 THLMDTIEL

-536 EVADRLQTIEQ
+536 EVAGRLQKIEA

-552 AGHTFNLNSPKQL
+552 AGHDFNLNSPKQL
-565 GTVLFEELNLPVRK
+565 GVVLFEELGLPVRK

-601 VEQILAY
+601 IEQILAY

-619 DGITGLIRTDTGR
+619 DGIAGLIRTDTGR
-632 VHTSFNQTVTATG
+632 VHTNFNQTVTATG

-674 EGYDYL
+674 EGYDCL

-768 RYFERYPGVR
+768 RYFTRYPGVR

-836 LAMIAAYHRLK
+836 LAMIAAYRKLR
-847 EAGVKSRILLQV
+847 EAGLKSRILLQV
-859 HDELVLEVV
+859 HDELVLEVK
-868 ESELDVVQAILRESM
+868 ESELETVQAILHEAM
-883 EHVVA
+883 EHVVS
-888 LSVPLIIDIHWGRNW
+888 LSVPLSIDVHWGRNW

>member
-1 MSGYPHQILS
+1 
-11 GTGKRW
+11 
-17 SLSLSRRKG
+17 
-26 GIYVKQEHSSEQ
+26 
-38 KRFLVLDGSSLI
+38 
-50 FRAFYALPP
+50 
-59 DLSDSHGQPTGAIFG
+59 
-74 FSNMLTKLIAE
+74 
-85 QQPDLMAL
+85 MAL

-278 ELATIELHVPEIEF
+278 ELAMIELHVPEIEF

-805 AIKSRNFNQRM
+805 AIKSHNFNQRM

-883 EHVVA
+883 EQVVE

>member
-1 MSGYPHQILS
+1 M
-11 GTGKRW
+11 
-17 SLSLSRRKG
+17 
-26 GIYVKQEHSSEQ
+26 KQEHSSEQ

-125 PLLREFTANMGIPF
+125 PLLREFAANMGIPF
-139 LEKDN
+139 LEKDT

-211 KLIDLKG
+211 KLIDFKG

-334 LGGTGDAAAD
+334 LGDTGDAAAQ
-344 DLSYDLWDEAAIK
+344 DLSYDLWDETAVK

-367 SGIFSGLAPF
+367 SGIFEGLAPF
-377 ASLEGLAV
+377 VSIEGLAV

-390 AEKAGFVP
+390 AEKAGFVR

-403 FPALLNLLESAQ
+403 FSALLNLLESEK

-424 YDQAGVRGQNDFFDI
+424 YDQAGLKAQQAFFDI

-474 RSQAVW
+474 RSRAVW

-525 VNRAHLAEKTE
+525 VNRTHLAEKTE

-565 GTVLFEELNLPVRK
+565 GTVLFEELDLPVCK

-695 MSGDENFID
+695 MSGDANFID

-883 EHVVA
+883 EHVVE
-888 LSVPLIIDIHWGRNW
+888 LSVPLSIDIHWGRNW

>member
-1 MSGYPHQILS
+1 M
-11 GTGKRW
+11 
-17 SLSLSRRKG
+17 
-26 GIYVKQEHSSEQ
+26 KQEQNGKQ

-50 FRAFYALPP
+50 FRAFYALPG
-59 DLSDSHGQPTGAIFG
+59 LSDSHGQPTGAIFG
-74 FSNMLTKLIAE
+74 FSNMLTKLMAE
-85 QQPDLMAL
+85 QQPDLMVL

-125 PLLREFTANMGIPF
+125 PLLREFAANMGIPF

-156 QAAAEGYDVRVVT
+156 QAAAKGYDVRVIT

-184 LLTKKGISELKDYDT
+184 LLTKKGISEIKDYDT

-229 IPGVG
+229 VPGVG
-234 PKTASKLLL
+234 SKTASKLLL

-248 ENVLAHVEDV
+248 ENVLAHVGEV
-258 SGKKLKERLMEYAD
+258 SGKKLKENLQTYAD

-278 ELATIELHVPEIEF
+278 ELATIELHVPDLAFAEE
-292 VEADYRIQP
+292 DYRIQP

-306 QAFCDAHELRAVW
+306 QAFCDDHELRAVW

-334 LGGTGDAAAD
+334 LDGGENGAAAQ
-344 DLSYDLWDEAAIK
+344 DLSYDLWDEEAVKTAAK
-357 AAAEAPYLAV
+357 APYLAV

-377 ASLEGLAV
+377 VSLEGLAV

-390 AEKAGFVP
+390 AEKAGFVAR
-398 KDSAA
+398 DSAA
-403 FPALLNLLESAQ
+403 FPALLQLLESDQ
-415 QAAVFGLKR
+415 QAVVFGLKR
-424 YDQAGVRGQNDFFDI
+424 YDQAGLRGQKAFFDV

-452 YALPELSQ
+452 YALSELSQ
-460 KYLQEMAPESFADE
+460 KYLQEAAPESFDDE
-474 RSQAVW
+474 KAQAVW
-480 EAKTISRLY
+480 EAKAISRLY
-489 PLLGAKLEEEEL
+489 PLLGAKLEEEKL
-501 THLMDTVEL
+501 THLMDTIEL

-536 EVADRLQTIEQ
+536 EVADRLQKIEAA
-547 SIYEM
+547 IYEM
-552 AGHTFNLNSPKQL
+552 AGHDFNLNSPKQL
-565 GTVLFEELNLPVRK
+565 GVVLFEELGLPVRK

-601 VEQILAY
+601 IEQILAY

-619 DGITGLIRTDTGR
+619 DGIAGLIRTDTGR
-632 VHTSFNQTVTATG
+632 IHTSFNQTVTATG

-722 IPLEE
+722 IPLDE

-836 LAMIAAYHRLK
+836 LAMIAAYRKLR

-859 HDELVLEVV
+859 HDELVLEVK
-868 ESELDVVQAILRESM
+868 ESELETVQAILHEAM
-883 EHVVA
+883 EHVVS
-888 LSVPLIIDIHWGRNW
+888 LSVPLSIDVHWGRNW

>member
-1 MSGYPHQILS
+1 M
-11 GTGKRW
+11 
-17 SLSLSRRKG
+17 
-26 GIYVKQEHSSEQ
+26 KQEHSSKQ

-125 PLLREFTANMGIPF
+125 PLLREFAANMGIPF

-258 SGKKLKERLMEYAD
+258 SGKKLKESLMEYAD

-334 LGGTGDAAAD
+334 LGDTGDAAAQ

-403 FPALLNLLESAQ
+403 FPALLNLLESEK

-474 RSQAVW
+474 RSRAVW

-501 THLMDTVEL
+501 THLMKTVEL

-536 EVADRLQTIEQ
+536 EVAGRLQTIEAV
-547 SIYEM
+547 IYEM
-552 AGHTFNLNSPKQL
+552 AGHDFNLNSPKQL
-565 GTVLFEELNLPVRK
+565 GVVLFEELGLPVRK

-601 VEQILAY
+601 IEQILAY

-619 DGITGLIRTDTGR
+619 DGIAGLIRTDTGR
-632 VHTSFNQTVTATG
+632 VHTNFNQTVTATG

-722 IPLEE
+722 IPLDE

-768 RYFERYPGVR
+768 RYFTRYPGVR

-836 LAMIAAYHRLK
+836 LAMIAAFRKLK
-847 EAGVKSRILLQV
+847 EAGLKSRILLQV
-859 HDELVLEVV
+859 HDELVLEVK
-868 ESELDVVQAILRESM
+868 ESELETVQAILHEAM
-883 EHVVA
+883 EHVVS
-888 LSVPLIIDIHWGRNW
+888 LSVPLSIDVHWGRNW

>member
-1 MSGYPHQILS
+1 M
-11 GTGKRW
+11 
-17 SLSLSRRKG
+17 
-26 GIYVKQEHSSEQ
+26 KQEQNGKQ

-50 FRAFYALPP
+50 FRAFYALPG
-59 DLSDSHGQPTGAIFG
+59 LSDSHGQPTGAIFG
-74 FSNMLTKLIAE
+74 FSNMLTKLMAE
-85 QQPDLMAL
+85 QQPDLMVL

-125 PLLREFTANMGIPF
+125 PLLREFAANMGIPF

-156 QAAAEGYDVRVVT
+156 QAAAKGYDVRVIT

-184 LLTKKGISELKDYDT
+184 LLTKKGISEIKDYDT

-229 IPGVG
+229 VPGVG

-248 ENVLAHVEDV
+248 ENVLAHVGEV
-258 SGKKLKERLMEYAD
+258 SGKKLKENLQTYAD

-278 ELATIELHVPEIEF
+278 ELATIELHVPDLAFAEE
-292 VEADYRIQP
+292 DYRIQP

-306 QAFCDAHELRAVW
+306 QAFCDDHELRAVW

-334 LGGTGDAAAD
+334 LDGGENGVAAQ
-344 DLSYDLWDEAAIK
+344 DLSYDLWDEAAVK
-357 AAAEAPYLAV
+357 TAARAPYLAV

-390 AEKAGFVP
+390 AEKAGFVAR
-398 KDSAA
+398 DSAA
-403 FPALLNLLESAQ
+403 FPALLQLLESDQ
-415 QAAVFGLKR
+415 QAVVFGLKR
-424 YDQAGVRGQNDFFDI
+424 YDQAGLRGQKAFFDV

-452 YALPELSQ
+452 YALSELSQ
-460 KYLQEMAPESFADE
+460 KYLQEAAPESFDDE
-474 RSQAVW
+474 KAQAVW
-480 EAKTISRLY
+480 EAKAISRLY
-489 PLLGAKLEEEEL
+489 PLLGAKLEEEKL
-501 THLMDTVEL
+501 THLMDTIEL
-510 PLVEVLAAME
+510 PLVEVLAGME

-536 EVADRLQTIEQ
+536 EVAGRLQTIEAA
-547 SIYEM
+547 IYEM
-552 AGHTFNLNSPKQL
+552 AGHDFNLNSPKQL
-565 GTVLFEELNLPVRK
+565 GVVLFEELGLPVRK

-601 VEQILAY
+601 IEQILAY

-619 DGITGLIRTDTGR
+619 DGIAGLIRTDTGR

-674 EGYDYL
+674 EGYDCL

-722 IPLEE
+722 IPLDE

-768 RYFERYPGVR
+768 RYFTRYPGVR

-836 LAMIAAYHRLK
+836 LAMIAAFRKLK
-847 EAGVKSRILLQV
+847 EAGLKSRILLQV
-859 HDELVLEVV
+859 HDELVLEVK
-868 ESELDVVQAILRESM
+868 ESELETVQAILHEAM
-883 EHVVA
+883 EHVVS
-888 LSVPLIIDIHWGRNW
+888 LSVPLSIDVHWGRNW

>member
-1 MSGYPHQILS
+1 M
-11 GTGKRW
+11 
-17 SLSLSRRKG
+17 
-26 GIYVKQEHSSEQ
+26 KQEHSSKQ

-125 PLLREFTANMGIPF
+125 PLLREFAANMGIPF

-319 RNFERLYGPAELALD
+319 RNFERLYGSAELALD
-334 LGGTGDAAAD
+334 LGDTGDAAAE
-344 DLSYDLWDEAAIK
+344 DLTYDLWDEAAIK
-357 AAAEAPYLAV
+357 AAAKAPYLAV

-390 AEKAGFVP
+390 AEKAGFVT

-403 FPALLNLLESAQ
+403 FSALLNLLESEK

-565 GTVLFEELNLPVRK
+565 GTVLFEELDLPVRK

-836 LAMIAAYHRLK
+836 LAMIAAYHKLK

>member
-1 MSGYPHQILS
+1 M
-11 GTGKRW
+11 
-17 SLSLSRRKG
+17 
-26 GIYVKQEHSSEQ
+26 KQEQNGKQ

-50 FRAFYALPP
+50 FRAFYALPG
-59 DLSDSHGQPTGAIFG
+59 LSDSHGQPTGAIFG
-74 FSNMLTKLIAE
+74 FSNMLTKLMAE
-85 QQPDLMAL
+85 QQPDLMVL

-125 PLLREFTANMGIPF
+125 PLLREFAANMGIPF

-156 QAAAEGYDVRVVT
+156 QAAAKGYDVRVIT

-184 LLTKKGISELKDYDT
+184 LLTKKGISEIKDYDT

-229 IPGVG
+229 VPGVG

-248 ENVLAHVEDV
+248 ENVLAHVGEV
-258 SGKKLKERLMEYAD
+258 SGKKLKENLQTYAD

-278 ELATIELHVPEIEF
+278 ELATIELHVPDLAFAEE
-292 VEADYRIQP
+292 DYRIQP

-306 QAFCDAHELRAVW
+306 QAFCDDHELRAVW

-334 LGGTGDAAAD
+334 LDGGENGAAAQ
-344 DLSYDLWDEAAIK
+344 DLSYDLWDEAAVK
-357 AAAEAPYLAV
+357 TAARAPYLAV

-390 AEKAGFVP
+390 AEKAGFVAR
-398 KDSAA
+398 DSAA
-403 FPALLNLLESAQ
+403 FPALLQLLESDQ
-415 QAAVFGLKR
+415 QAVVFGLKR
-424 YDQAGVRGQNDFFDI
+424 YDQAGLRGQKAFFDV

-452 YALPELSQ
+452 YALSELSQ
-460 KYLQEMAPESFADE
+460 KYLQEAAPESFDDE
-474 RSQAVW
+474 KAQAVW
-480 EAKTISRLY
+480 EAKAISRLY
-489 PLLGAKLEEEEL
+489 PLLGAKLEEEKL
-501 THLMDTVEL
+501 MHLMDTIEL

-536 EVADRLQTIEQ
+536 EVAGRLQTIEAA
-547 SIYEM
+547 IYEM
-552 AGHTFNLNSPKQL
+552 AGHDFNLNSPKQL
-565 GTVLFEELNLPVRK
+565 GVVLFEELGLPVRK

-619 DGITGLIRTDTGR
+619 DGIAGLIRTDTGR

-674 EGYDYL
+674 EGYDCL

-722 IPLEE
+722 IPLDE

-836 LAMIAAYHRLK
+836 LAMIAAYRKLR

-859 HDELVLEVV
+859 HDELVLEVK
-868 ESELDVVQAILRESM
+868 ESELETVQAILHEAM
-883 EHVVA
+883 EHVVS
-888 LSVPLIIDIHWGRNW
+888 LSVPLSIDVHWGRNW

>member
-1 MSGYPHQILS
+1 M
-11 GTGKRW
+11 
-17 SLSLSRRKG
+17 
-26 GIYVKQEHSSEQ
+26 KQEQNGKQ

-50 FRAFYALPP
+50 FRAFYALPG
-59 DLSDSHGQPTGAIFG
+59 LSDSHGQPTGAIFG
-74 FSNMLTKLIAE
+74 FSNMLTKLMAE
-85 QQPDLMAL
+85 QQPDLMVL

-125 PLLREFTANMGIPF
+125 PLLREFAANMGIPF

-156 QAAAEGYDVRVVT
+156 QAAAKGYDVRVIT

-184 LLTKKGISELKDYDT
+184 LLTKKGISEIKDYDT

-229 IPGVG
+229 VPGVG

-248 ENVLAHVEDV
+248 ENVLAHVGEV
-258 SGKKLKERLMEYAD
+258 SGKKLKENLQTYAD

-278 ELATIELHVPEIEF
+278 ELATIELHVPDLTFAEE
-292 VEADYRIQP
+292 DYRIQP

-306 QAFCDAHELRAVW
+306 QAFCDDHELRAVW

-334 LGGTGDAAAD
+334 LDGGENGVAAQ
-344 DLSYDLWDEAAIK
+344 DLSYDLWDEAAVK
-357 AAAEAPYLAV
+357 TAARAPYLAV

-390 AEKAGFVP
+390 AEKAGFVAR
-398 KDSAA
+398 DSAA
-403 FPALLNLLESAQ
+403 FPALLQLLESDQ
-415 QAAVFGLKR
+415 QAVVFGLKR
-424 YDQAGVRGQNDFFDI
+424 YDQAGLRGQKAFFDV

-452 YALPELSQ
+452 YALSELSQ
-460 KYLQEMAPESFADE
+460 KYLQEAAPESFDDE
-474 RSQAVW
+474 KAQAVW
-480 EAKTISRLY
+480 EAKAISRLY
-489 PLLGAKLEEEEL
+489 PLLGAKLEEEKL
-501 THLMDTVEL
+501 THLMDTIEL

-536 EVADRLQTIEQ
+536 EVAGRLQKIEAA
-547 SIYEM
+547 IYEM
-552 AGHTFNLNSPKQL
+552 AGHDFNLNSPKQL
-565 GTVLFEELNLPVRK
+565 GVVLFEELGLPVRK

-601 VEQILAY
+601 IEQILAY

-619 DGITGLIRTDTGR
+619 DGIAGLIRTDTGR
-632 VHTSFNQTVTATG
+632 VHTNFNQTVTATG

-674 EGYDYL
+674 EGYDCL

-768 RYFERYPGVR
+768 RYFTRYPGVR

-805 AIKSRNFNQRM
+805 AIKSRNYNQRM

-836 LAMIAAYHRLK
+836 LAMIAAYRKLR

-859 HDELVLEVV
+859 HDELVLEVK
-868 ESELDVVQAILRESM
+868 ESELETVQAILHEAM
-883 EHVVA
+883 EHVVS
-888 LSVPLIIDIHWGRNW
+888 LSVPLSIDVHWGRNW

>member
-1 MSGYPHQILS
+1 M
-11 GTGKRW
+11 
-17 SLSLSRRKG
+17 
-26 GIYVKQEHSSEQ
+26 KQEHSSEQ

-510 PLVEVLAAME
+510 PLVAVLAAME

>member
-1 MSGYPHQILS
+1 M
-11 GTGKRW
+11 
-17 SLSLSRRKG
+17 
-26 GIYVKQEHSSEQ
+26 KQEQAAGEKKQ
-38 KRFLVLDGSSLI
+38 KKRFIVLDGSSLI
-50 FRAFYALPP
+50 YRAFYALP
-59 DLSDSHGQPTGAIFG
+59 DFNDSHGQPTGAIFG
-74 FSNMLTKLIAE
+74 FSNMLTKLMTE
-85 QQPDLMAL
+85 QKPDLMAL

-106 YADYKG
+106 YAAYKG

-117 PEELLSQF
+117 PEELLAQL
-125 PLLREFTANMGIPF
+125 PLLREFADCMGLPF

-156 QAAAEGYDVRVVT
+156 QAAAKDYDVLVVT

-184 LLTKKGISELKDYDT
+184 FFTKRGTSNIKAYDT
-199 AAFEEEYGFEPL
+199 DVFKEEYGFEPI

-218 LMGDTSDNIPG
+218 LMGDASDNIPG

-234 PKTASKLLL
+234 PKTAAKLLL
-243 AYGSV
+243 EYGSL
-248 ENVLAHVEDV
+248 ENVLAHIDDI
-258 SGKKLKERLMEYAD
+258 SGKKLKERLTAYAE

-278 ELATIELHVPEIEF
+278 ELATIELHVPDLTF
-292 VEADYRIQP
+292 AEADYVLKP

-306 QAFCDAHELRAVW
+306 QSFCDAHELRTAW
-319 RNFERLYGPAELALD
+319 KNLQNLLGPAEITLD
-334 LGGTGDAAAD
+334 LSSVKAA
-344 DLSYDLWDEAAIK
+344 DLSYEEWSAEDVRK
-357 AAAEAPYLAV
+357 AAEKSVYLAV
-367 SGIFSGLAPF
+367 SGIFKGAAPF
-377 ASLEGLAV
+377 ASLEGMAV
-385 VAGPD
+385 AAGPYD
-390 AEKAGFVP
+390 KESKAGFVR
-398 KDSAA
+398 KGSEA
-403 FPALLNLLESAQ
+403 FEALLSVMESDKRII
-415 QAAVFGLKR
+415 VFGLKR
-424 YDQAGVRGQNDFFDI
+424 YDQAGIRAYKDFEDI
-439 ELAAYL
+439 ELSAYL

-452 YALPELSQ
+452 YNLAELSL
-460 KYLQEMAPESFADE
+460 KYLQEAAPEEFVDSH
-474 RSQAVW
+474 SQAVW
-480 EAKTISRLY
+480 EAVTLCRLY
-489 PLLGAKLEEEEL
+489 PLLGARLEEEKL
-501 THLMDTVEL
+501 THLLETIEL
-510 PLVEVLAAME
+510 PLVEVLASME

-525 VNRAHLAEKTE
+525 VNRAHLAEKTQ
-536 EVADRLQTIEQ
+536 EVGDRLTGIEQ
-547 SIYEM
+547 DIYTL
-552 AGHTFNLNSPKQL
+552 AGHSFNINSPKQL
-565 GTVLFEELNLPVRK
+565 GTVLFEELGLPARK

-594 LRLEHPI
+594 LRDEHPI
-601 VEQILAY
+601 IEQILAF

-619 DGITGLIRTDTGR
+619 DGISALIREDTGR

-695 MSGDENFID
+695 MSGDESFID
-704 AFKRGQDIHA
+704 AFRRNQDIHA

-722 IPLEE
+722 LPLDE

-743 VYGISDFGLARN
+743 VYGISDYGLARN

-761 EAGDYIS
+761 EAGEYIS

-836 LAMIAAYHRLK
+836 LAMIAAYHKLQA
-847 EAGVKSRILLQV
+847 AGVKSRILLQV
-859 HDELVLEVV
+859 HDELVLEVR
-868 ESELDVVQAILRESM
+868 EEELETVQSILKESM
-883 EHVVA
+883 EHVVE
-888 LSVPLIIDIHWGRNW
+888 LSVPLVIDIHWGRNW

>member
-1 MSGYPHQILS
+1 M
-11 GTGKRW
+11 
-17 SLSLSRRKG
+17 
-26 GIYVKQEHSSEQ
+26 KQEQNGKQ

-50 FRAFYALPP
+50 FRAFYALPG
-59 DLSDSHGQPTGAIFG
+59 LSDSHGQPTGAIFG
-74 FSNMLTKLIAE
+74 FSNMLTKLMAE
-85 QQPDLMAL
+85 QQPDLMVL

-125 PLLREFTANMGIPF
+125 PLLREFAANMGIPF

-156 QAAAEGYDVRVVT
+156 QAAAKGYDVRVIT

-184 LLTKKGISELKDYDT
+184 LLTKKGISEIKDYDT

-229 IPGVG
+229 VPGVG

-248 ENVLAHVEDV
+248 ENVLAHVGEV
-258 SGKKLKERLMEYAD
+258 SGKKLKENLQTYAD

-278 ELATIELHVPEIEF
+278 ELATIELHVPDLAFAEE
-292 VEADYRIQP
+292 DYRIQP

-306 QAFCDAHELRAVW
+306 QAFCDDHELRAVW

-334 LGGTGDAAAD
+334 LDGGENGAAAQ
-344 DLSYDLWDEAAIK
+344 DLSYDLWDEEAVKTAAK
-357 AAAEAPYLAV
+357 APYLAV

-377 ASLEGLAV
+377 VSLEGLAI

-390 AEKAGFVP
+390 AEKAGFVAR
-398 KDSAA
+398 DSAA
-403 FPALLNLLESAQ
+403 FPVLLQLLESDQ
-415 QAAVFGLKR
+415 QAVVFGLKR
-424 YDQAGVRGQNDFFDI
+424 YDQAGLRGQKAFFDV

-452 YALPELSQ
+452 YALSELSQ
-460 KYLQEMAPESFADE
+460 KYLQEAAPESFDDE
-474 RSQAVW
+474 KAQAVW
-480 EAKTISRLY
+480 EAKAISRLY
-489 PLLGAKLEEEEL
+489 PLLGAKLEEEKL
-501 THLMDTVEL
+501 THLMDTIEL

-536 EVADRLQTIEQ
+536 EVADRLQKIEAA
-547 SIYEM
+547 IYEM
-552 AGHTFNLNSPKQL
+552 AGHDFNLNSPKQL
-565 GTVLFEELNLPVRK
+565 GVVLFEELGLPVRK

-601 VEQILAY
+601 IEQILAY

-619 DGITGLIRTDTGR
+619 DGIAGLIRTDTGR
-632 VHTSFNQTVTATG
+632 IHTSFNQTVTATG

-722 IPLEE
+722 IPLDE

-836 LAMIAAYHRLK
+836 LAMIAAYRKLR

-859 HDELVLEVV
+859 HDELVLEVK
-868 ESELDVVQAILRESM
+868 ESEIETVQAILHEAM
-883 EHVVA
+883 EHVVS
-888 LSVPLIIDIHWGRNW
+888 LSVPLSIDVHWGRNW

>member
-1 MSGYPHQILS
+1 M
-11 GTGKRW
+11 
-17 SLSLSRRKG
+17 
-26 GIYVKQEHSSEQ
+26 KQEQNGKQ

-50 FRAFYALPP
+50 FRAFYALPG
-59 DLSDSHGQPTGAIFG
+59 LSDSHGQPTGAIFG
-74 FSNMLTKLIAE
+74 FSNMLTKLMAE
-85 QQPDLMAL
+85 QQPDLMVL

-125 PLLREFTANMGIPF
+125 PLLREFAANMGIPF

-156 QAAAEGYDVRVVT
+156 QAAAKGYDVRVIT

-184 LLTKKGISELKDYDT
+184 LLTKKGISEIKDYDT

-229 IPGVG
+229 VPGVG

-248 ENVLAHVEDV
+248 ENVLAHVGEV
-258 SGKKLKERLMEYAD
+258 SGKKLKENLQTYAD

-278 ELATIELHVPEIEF
+278 ELATIELHVPDLAFAEE
-292 VEADYRIQP
+292 DYRIQP

-306 QAFCDAHELRAVW
+306 QAFCDDHELRAVW

-334 LGGTGDAAAD
+334 LDGGENGAAAQ
-344 DLSYDLWDEAAIK
+344 DLSYDLWDEAAVK
-357 AAAEAPYLAV
+357 TAARAPYLAV

-390 AEKAGFVP
+390 AEKAGFVAR
-398 KDSAA
+398 DSAA
-403 FPALLNLLESAQ
+403 FPALLQLLESDQ
-415 QAAVFGLKR
+415 QAVVFGLKR
-424 YDQAGVRGQNDFFDI
+424 YDQAGLRGQKAFFDV

-452 YALPELSQ
+452 YALSELSQ
-460 KYLQEMAPESFADE
+460 KYLQEAAPESFDDE
-474 RSQAVW
+474 KAQAVW
-480 EAKTISRLY
+480 EAKAISRLY
-489 PLLGAKLEEEEL
+489 PLLGAKLEEEKL
-501 THLMDTVEL
+501 THLMDTIEL

-536 EVADRLQTIEQ
+536 EVAGRLQTIEAA
-547 SIYEM
+547 IYEM
-552 AGHTFNLNSPKQL
+552 AGHDFNLNSPKQL
-565 GTVLFEELNLPVRK
+565 GVVLFEELGLPVRK

-601 VEQILAY
+601 IEQILAY

-619 DGITGLIRTDTGR
+619 DGIAGLIRTDTGR
-632 VHTSFNQTVTATG
+632 VHTNFNQTVTATG

-674 EGYDYL
+674 EGYDCL

-722 IPLEE
+722 IPLDE

-768 RYFERYPGVR
+768 RYFTRYPGVR

-836 LAMIAAYHRLK
+836 LAMIAAFRKLR
-847 EAGVKSRILLQV
+847 EAGLKSRILLQV
-859 HDELVLEVV
+859 HDELVLEVK
-868 ESELDVVQAILRESM
+868 ESELETVQAILRESM
-883 EHVVA
+883 EHVVE
-888 LSVPLIIDIHWGRNW
+888 LSVPLSIDIHWGRNW

>member
-1 MSGYPHQILS
+1 M
-11 GTGKRW
+11 
-17 SLSLSRRKG
+17 
-26 GIYVKQEHSSEQ
+26 KQEQNGKQ

-50 FRAFYALPP
+50 FRAFYALPG
-59 DLSDSHGQPTGAIFG
+59 LSDSHGQPTGAIFG
-74 FSNMLTKLIAE
+74 FSNMLTKLMAE
-85 QQPDLMAL
+85 QQPDLMVL

-106 YADYKG
+106 YAEYKG

-125 PLLREFTANMGIPF
+125 PLLREFAANMGIPF

-156 QAAAEGYDVRVVT
+156 QSAAKGYDVRVIT

-184 LLTKKGISELKDYDT
+184 LLTKKGISEIKDYDT

-229 IPGVG
+229 VPGVG

-248 ENVLAHVEDV
+248 ENVLAHVGEV
-258 SGKKLKERLMEYAD
+258 SGKKLKENLQTYAD

-278 ELATIELHVPEIEF
+278 ELATIELHVPDLAFAEE
-292 VEADYRIQP
+292 DYRIQP

-306 QAFCDAHELRAVW
+306 QAFCDDHELRAVW

-334 LGGTGDAAAD
+334 LDGGENGAAAQ
-344 DLSYDLWDEAAIK
+344 DLSYDLWDEAAVK
-357 AAAEAPYLAV
+357 TAARAPYLAV

-377 ASLEGLAV
+377 ALLEGLAV

-390 AEKAGFVP
+390 AEKAGFVAR
-398 KDSAA
+398 DSAA
-403 FPALLNLLESAQ
+403 FPALLQLLESDQ
-415 QAAVFGLKR
+415 QAVVFGLKR
-424 YDQAGVRGQNDFFDI
+424 YDQAGLRGQKAFFDV

-452 YALPELSQ
+452 YALSELSQ
-460 KYLQEMAPESFADE
+460 KYLQEAAPESFDDE
-474 RSQAVW
+474 KAQAVW
-480 EAKTISRLY
+480 EAKAISRLY
-489 PLLGAKLEEEEL
+489 PLLGAKLEEEKL
-501 THLMDTVEL
+501 THLMDTIEL

-536 EVADRLQTIEQ
+536 EVAGRLQTIEAA
-547 SIYEM
+547 IYEM
-552 AGHTFNLNSPKQL
+552 AGHDFNLNSPKQL
-565 GTVLFEELNLPVRK
+565 GVVLFEELGLPVRK

-632 VHTSFNQTVTATG
+632 VHTNFNQTVTATG

-727 VTPELRRHA
+727 VTPDLRRHA

-836 LAMIAAYHRLK
+836 LAMIAAFRKLR
-847 EAGVKSRILLQV
+847 EAGLKSRILLQV
-859 HDELVLEVV
+859 HDELVLEVK
-868 ESELDVVQAILRESM
+868 ESELETVQAILHEAM
-883 EHVVA
+883 EHVVS
-888 LSVPLIIDIHWGRNW
+888 LSVPLSIDVHWGRNW

>member
-1 MSGYPHQILS
+1 M
-11 GTGKRW
+11 
-17 SLSLSRRKG
+17 
-26 GIYVKQEHSSEQ
+26 KQEHSSKQ

-125 PLLREFTANMGIPF
+125 PLLREFAANMGIPF

-334 LGGTGDAAAD
+334 LGDTGDAAAQ

-357 AAAEAPYLAV
+357 AAAKAPYLAV
-367 SGIFSGLAPF
+367 SGIFEGLAPF
-377 ASLEGLAV
+377 VSLEGLAV
-385 VAGPD
+385 VAGPE

-403 FPALLNLLESAQ
+403 FPALLSLLESEK

-474 RSQAVW
+474 RSRAVW

-565 GTVLFEELNLPVRK
+565 GTVLFEELDLPVRK

-761 EAGDYIS
+761 EAGDYIR

>member
-1 MSGYPHQILS
+1 M
-11 GTGKRW
+11 
-17 SLSLSRRKG
+17 
-26 GIYVKQEHSSEQ
+26 KQEQNGKQ

-50 FRAFYALPP
+50 FRAFYALPG
-59 DLSDSHGQPTGAIFG
+59 LSDSHGQPTGAIFG
-74 FSNMLTKLIAE
+74 FSNMLTKLMAE
-85 QQPDLMAL
+85 QQPDLMVL

-125 PLLREFTANMGIPF
+125 PLLREFAANMGIPF

-156 QAAAEGYDVRVVT
+156 QAAAKGYDVRVIT

-184 LLTKKGISELKDYDT
+184 LLTKKGISEIKDYDT

-229 IPGVG
+229 VPGVG

-248 ENVLAHVEDV
+248 ENVLAHVGEV
-258 SGKKLKERLMEYAD
+258 SGKKLKENLQTYAD

-278 ELATIELHVPEIEF
+278 ELATIELHVPDLAFAEE
-292 VEADYRIQP
+292 DYRIQP

-306 QAFCDAHELRAVW
+306 QAFCDDHELRAVW

-334 LGGTGDAAAD
+334 LDGGENGAAAQ
-344 DLSYDLWDEAAIK
+344 DLSYDLWDEAAVK
-357 AAAEAPYLAV
+357 TAARAPYLAV

-390 AEKAGFVP
+390 AEKAGFVAR
-398 KDSAA
+398 DSAA
-403 FPALLNLLESAQ
+403 FPALLQLLESDQ
-415 QAAVFGLKR
+415 QAVVFGLKR
-424 YDQAGVRGQNDFFDI
+424 YDQAGLRGQKAFFDV

-452 YALPELSQ
+452 YALSELSQ
-460 KYLQEMAPESFADE
+460 KYLQEAAPESFDDE
-474 RSQAVW
+474 KAQAVW
-480 EAKTISRLY
+480 EAKAISRLY
-489 PLLGAKLEEEEL
+489 PLLGAKLEEEKL
-501 THLMDTVEL
+501 THLMDTIEL

-536 EVADRLQTIEQ
+536 EVAGRLQTIEAA
-547 SIYEM
+547 IYEM
-552 AGHTFNLNSPKQL
+552 AGHDFNLNSPKQL
-565 GTVLFEELNLPVRK
+565 GVVLFEELGLPVRK

-601 VEQILAY
+601 IEQILAY

-619 DGITGLIRTDTGR
+619 DGIAGLIRTDTGR
-632 VHTSFNQTVTATG
+632 VHTNFNQTVTATG

-651 PNLQNIPVRTE
+651 PNLQNSPVRTE

-722 IPLEE
+722 IPLDE

-768 RYFERYPGVR
+768 RYFTRYPGVR

-836 LAMIAAYHRLK
+836 LAMIAAFRKLR
-847 EAGVKSRILLQV
+847 EAGLKSRILLQV
-859 HDELVLEVV
+859 HDELVLEVK
-868 ESELDVVQAILRESM
+868 ESELETVQAILHEAM
-883 EHVVA
+883 EHVVS
-888 LSVPLIIDIHWGRNW
+888 LSVPLSIDVHWGRNW